1 MTRNKSWPET
11 LSVFCCC
18 NCLNSFLVCWAE
30 LALVLWRVFPILLR
44 LLILN
49 ESQIIF
55 EMSHDSSIC
64 EKLFKIYIFI
74 FLNKFCFIMICAKT
88 AGKCHE
94 NLPLLIC
101 RNYSSSY
108 SRNLLYFW
116 MLRRLW
122 VSKIFTTGCSNS
134 ICPKKNH
141 LLGHQKCTFKL

>member
-1 MTRNKSWPET
+1 MIRNKSWPET

-44 LLILN
+44 LLILR
-49 ESQIIF
+49 ESQILF

-64 EKLFKIYIFI
+64 EKLFNFYIWH
-74 FLNKFCFIMICAKT
+74 LFCFIMICAKT

-108 SRNLLYFW
+108 SRNLLDFW
-116 MLRRLW
+116 MLRCLW
-122 VSKIFTTGCSNS
+122 LSKTLTTGCSNS
-134 ICPKKNH
+134 I
-141 LLGHQKCTFKL
+141 QWRI

>member
-1 MTRNKSWPET
+1 MIRNKSWPET

-30 LALVLWRVFPILLR
+30 LALVLWRVFPILWW
-44 LLILN
+44 LLILKGTQFFFRN
-49 ESQIIF
+49 VTRF
-55 EMSHDSSIC
+55 
-64 EKLFKIYIFI
+64 IYLWKNHWISTFDNY

-108 SRNLLYFW
+108 SRNLLDFW
-116 MLRRLW
+116 MLRCVWLNKTFTKVLKSLNQCFARLR
-122 VSKIFTTGCSNS
+122 S
-134 ICPKKNH
+134 
-141 LLGHQKCTFKL
+141 